1 MFARFFKYTELRT
14 KITSLF
20 AFLMSTAYLFYIKA
34 AINPLRTMVFFASM
48 FIFDLTTTAI
58 NNYTDSKTNGQDIGY
73 GRRVGL
79 AIILAMLFIS
89 VCAGLYLYYLT
100 DIVVLVVGVV
110 CFTSGIFYTFGPLP
124 ISRQP
129 LGEIFSGV
137 FYGFMIPFLIFYIN
151 LPQGTI
157 LTYSISWKAIGAS
170 INLLPFAKLIL
181 LSFVPLC
188 TTADI
193 MLANNICDLDK
204 DIRVNRFTLPYYLG
218 EGKSVYLFA
227 LIYYG
232 AFADILLMVFLRI
245 LPPLCLLVLV
255 VFIPV
260 QKNIIRFI
268 RFHNKRKTFVAA
280 IKNYIFIMGAT
291 TLTIFIGG
299 LI

>member
-73 GRRVGL
+73 GRRGGL

-193 MLANNICDLDK
+193 
-204 DIRVNRFTLPYYLG
+204 IR
-218 EGKSVYLFA
+218 
-227 LIYYG
+227 I
-232 AFADILLMVFLRI
+232 
-245 LPPLCLLVLV
+245 
-255 VFIPV
+255 
-260 QKNIIRFI
+260 
-268 RFHNKRKTFVAA
+268 
-280 IKNYIFIMGAT
+280 
-291 TLTIFIGG
+291 
-299 LI
+299 